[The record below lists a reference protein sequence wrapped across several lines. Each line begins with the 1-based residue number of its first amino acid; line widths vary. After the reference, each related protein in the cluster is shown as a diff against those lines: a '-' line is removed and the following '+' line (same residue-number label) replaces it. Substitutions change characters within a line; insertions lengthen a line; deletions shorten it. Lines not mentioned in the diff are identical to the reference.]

1 MVLCADP
8 LEALLLFAHSV
19 APGILKSEAEHRQD
33 ICLVG
38 QWLSERG
45 FVPATDGN
53 ISLRLDKHHILTTP
67 TCVNKGRMSPEE
79 IVVTD
84 LEGKR
89 VDPGP
94 EPSSELGMHLL
105 IYRCRPDVRAIC
117 HAHPPVATGF
127 AASGIPLNKAIL
139 CEAVLSLGAIPVA
152 PYAMPG
158 TPALSAALEPF
169 VHGHDAILMG
179 NHGVVAYGSDLITAF
194 HRVEAVEQIARV
206 TLVTEVL
213 GKQNLLSSH
222 ETAELLAR
230 RARSGFCP
238 PATAN
243 SHPMI
248 TSDSN
253 ETERVTLTRQELDA
267 LIDEAL
273 RKDRSRR

>member
-1 MVLCADP
+1 
-8 LEALLLFAHSV
+8 LFAHSV
-19 APGILKSEAEHRQD
+19 APGILKSEAEHRHD

-38 QWLSERG
+38 EWLCDRG

-53 ISLRLDKHHILTTP
+53 ISLRLDDQHILTTP
-67 TCVNKGRMSPEE
+67 TCANKGRMNPDEL
-79 IVVTD
+79 VVTGLD
-84 LEGKR
+84 GRKIGTGL
-89 VDPGP
+89 

-127 AASGIPLNKAIL
+127 AAAGVSLNKAIL

-179 NHGVVAYGSDLITAF
+179 NHGVVTYGSDLVTAF

-206 TLVTEVL
+206 TLVTEIL
-213 GKQNLLSSH
+213 GRQNLLSSS
-222 ETAELLAR
+222 EAAELLDR
-230 RARSGFCP
+230 RARSGVCP
-238 PATAN
+238 PPTGNA
-243 SHPMI
+243 HPLI

-253 ETERVTLTRQELDA
+253 EAERVALTRQELDA

>member
-1 MVLCADP
+1 MH
-8 LEALLLFAHSV
+8 AHSV
-19 APGILKSEAEHRQD
+19 APGTVKAETEHRRD

-38 QWLSERG
+38 QWMCERG
-45 FVPATDGN
+45 FVPSTDGN
-53 ISLRLDKHHILTTP
+53 ISVRMDGQHILTTP
-67 TCVNKGRMSPEE
+67 TCASKGLMNPE
-79 IVVTD
+79 D
-84 LEGKR
+84 LVITGLDGKKIR
-89 VDPGP
+89 GAQ

-105 IYRCRPDVRAIC
+105 IYRCRPDVRAVC

-127 AASGIPLNKAIL
+127 AAAHISLNKAIL

-179 NHGVVAYGSDLITAF
+179 NHGVVAYGPDLLTAF

-206 TLVTEVL
+206 TLVTELL
-213 GKQNLLSSH
+213 GKQNLLSSS

-230 RARSGFCP
+230 RARAGIGP
-238 PATAN
+238 PVTGN
-243 SHPMI
+243 PQPLV
-248 TSDSN
+248 TSESN
-253 ETERVTLTRQELDA
+253 ETERVTLTRLELDT

-273 RKDRSRR
+273 RKDRARR